1 MRIPKQILGYTLTPE
16 ERVEFIKNKLTRD
29 IVRNRIEKDR
39 DRSGW
44 FKPREKSRSVIK
56 IYGHIVTEERQEL
69 MNENGVSMGTARR
82 RMQYGM
88 TFDEATTTPLWVEM
102 KMPKKE
108 VIEVIGR
115 IKYLN
120 STKEYSRPID
130 QWTIPAGVLKRAK
143 EYKIDIDKVKEL
155 PV

>member
-1 MRIPKQILGYTLTPE
+1 MRIPKEILGYTLTPA
-16 ERVEFIKNKLTRD
+16 ERVAFVKNNLSSNLVDYRIKK
-29 IVRNRIEKDR
+29 
-39 DRSGW
+39 GW
-44 FKPREKSRSVIK
+44 ERESWFEAKSEINALSNIM
-56 IYGHIVTEERQEL
+56 TEERQKLMDEL
-69 MNENGVSMGTARR
+69 EISDDTVRKRMRR
-82 RMQYGM
+82 GW

-102 KMPKKE
+102 KMPKQE

-120 STKEYSRPID
+120 KQPDTIVPYC
-130 QWTIPAGVLKRAK
+130 IPAGVLKRAK

>member
-16 ERVEFIKNKLTRD
+16 ERVEFVKNNLTRN
-29 IVRNRIEKDR
+29 IVRCRIEKSWER
-39 DRSGW
+39 EKW
-44 FKPREKSRSVIK
+44 FEPRERSIK
-56 IYGHIVTEERQEL
+56 VLKVYGHIVSEERQKLMDEL
-69 MNENGVSMGTARR
+69 EISDDIARKRMR
-82 RMQYGM
+82 RGW

-102 KMPKKE
+102 KMPKQE

-120 STKEYSRPID
+120 KQPDTIVPYC
-130 QWTIPAGVLKRAK
+130 IPAGVLKRAK

>member
-1 MRIPKQILGYTLTPE
+1 MRIPKQILGYTLTPA

-39 DRSGW
+39 DRSEW
-44 FKPREKSRSVIK
+44 FKPREMSRSVIK

-69 MNENGVSMGTARR
+69 MNENGVSMETARR
-82 RMQYGM
+82 RMRRGW
-88 TFDEATTTPLWVEM
+88 TFEEATTTPPSWVEM
-102 KMPKKE
+102 KMPKQE

-120 STKEYSRPID
+120 KQPETIVPYC
-130 QWTIPAGVLKRAK
+130 IPAGILKRAK

>member
-1 MRIPKQILGYTLTPE
+1 MRIPKKILGYTLTPE
-16 ERVEFIKNKLTRD
+16 ERVEFVKNNLTRN
-29 IVRNRIEKDR
+29 IVRCRIEK
-39 DRSGW
+39 GW
-44 FKPREKSRSVIK
+44 EREKWFEPRERSIK
-56 IYGHIVTEERQEL
+56 VFKVYGHIVSEERQKLMDEL
-69 MNENGVSMGTARR
+69 EISDDIVRKRMRR
-82 RMQYGM
+82 GW

-102 KMPKKE
+102 KMPKQE

-120 STKEYSRPID
+120 KQPETID
-130 QWTIPAGVLKRAK
+130 QWTIPAPLLRRAK

>member
-1 MRIPKQILGYTLTPE
+1 MRIPKEILGYTLTPA
-16 ERVEFIKNKLTRD
+16 ERVAFIKNNLSSNLVD
-29 IVRNRIEKDR
+29 YRIKK
-39 DRSGW
+39 GW
-44 FKPREKSRSVIK
+44 ERERWFEAKSEINALSNIM
-56 IYGHIVTEERQEL
+56 TEERQKLMDEL
-69 MNENGVSMGTARR
+69 EISNDTVRKRMRR
-82 RMQYGM
+82 GW

-120 STKEYSRPID
+120 KQPE
-130 QWTIPAGVLKRAK
+130 TIVPYCIPLGVKRRAK
-143 EYKIDIDKVKEL
+143 EYGIDIDKVKEL

>member
-1 MRIPKQILGYTLTPE
+1 MRIPKQILGYTLTPA
-16 ERVEFIKNKLTRD
+16 ERVAFIKNNLSSNLVDYRIRKGWERERWFEAKSEINALSN
-29 IVRNRIEKDR
+29 IV
-39 DRSGW
+39 S
-44 FKPREKSRSVIK
+44 
-56 IYGHIVTEERQEL
+56 EERQKLMDEL
-69 MNENGVSMGTARR
+69 EISDDIARKRMR
-82 RMQYGM
+82 RGW

-102 KMPKKE
+102 KMPKQE

-130 QWTIPAGVLKRAK
+130 QWTIPAPLLRRAK

>member
-88 TFDEATTTPLWVEM
+88 TFDEATTTPLRVEM
-102 KMPKKE
+102 KMPKQE

-120 STKEYSRPID
+120 KQPD
-130 QWTIPAGVLKRAK
+130 TIIPYCIPLGVKRRAK
-143 EYKIDIDKVKEL
+143 EYGIDIDKVKEL

>member
-16 ERVEFIKNKLTRD
+16 ERVEFVKNNLTRN
-29 IVRNRIEKDR
+29 IVRCRIEKSWER
-39 DRSGW
+39 EKW
-44 FKPREKSRSVIK
+44 FEPRERSIK
-56 IYGHIVTEERQEL
+56 VLKVYGHIVTEERQKLMDEL
-69 MNENGVSMGTARR
+69 EISDDIARKRMR
-82 RMQYGM
+82 RGW

-102 KMPKKE
+102 KMPKQE

-120 STKEYSRPID
+120 KQPD
-130 QWTIPAGVLKRAK
+130 TIVPYCIPLGVKRRAK
-143 EYKIDIDKVKEL
+143 EYGIDIDKVKEL

>member
-1 MRIPKQILGYTLTPE
+1 MRIPKQILGYTLTPA
-16 ERVEFIKNKLTRD
+16 ERVAFIKNNLSSNLVD
-29 IVRNRIEKDR
+29 YRIRK
-39 DRSGW
+39 GW
-44 FKPREKSRSVIK
+44 ERERWFEAKSEINALSN
-56 IYGHIVTEERQEL
+56 IVTEERQKLMDEL
-69 MNENGVSMGTARR
+69 EISDDTVRKRMRR
-82 RMQYGM
+82 GW

-102 KMPKKE
+102 KMPKQE

-120 STKEYSRPID
+120 KQPETIVPYC
-130 QWTIPAGVLKRAK
+130 IPAGILKRAK

>member
-1 MRIPKQILGYTLTPE
+1 MRIPKKILGYTLTPE
-16 ERVEFIKNKLTRD
+16 ERVEFVKNNLTRN
-29 IVRNRIEKDR
+29 IVRCRIEK
-39 DRSGW
+39 SW
-44 FKPREKSRSVIK
+44 KREKWFEAKSEINALRNIM
-56 IYGHIVTEERQEL
+56 TEERQKLMDEL
-69 MNENGVSMGTARR
+69 EISDDTVRKRMRR
-82 RMQYGM
+82 GW

-102 KMPKKE
+102 KMPKQE

-120 STKEYSRPID
+120 KQPETIVPYC
-130 QWTIPAGVLKRAK
+130 IPAGILKRAK

>member
-88 TFDEATTTPLWVEM
+88 TFDEATTTPLRVEM
-102 KMPKKE
+102 KMPKQE

-120 STKEYSRPID
+120 KQPETIVPYC
-130 QWTIPAGVLKRAK
+130 IPAGILKRAK
-143 EYKIDIDKVKEL
+143 EYGIDIDKVKEL

>member
-1 MRIPKQILGYTLTPE
+1 MRIPKQILGYTLTPA
-16 ERVEFIKNKLTRD
+16 ERVEFVKNNLTRN
-29 IVRNRIEKDR
+29 IVRCRIEKSWER
-39 DRSGW
+39 EKW
-44 FKPREKSRSVIK
+44 FEPRERSINVLK
-56 IYGHIVTEERQEL
+56 VYGHIVSEERQKLMDEL
-69 MNENGVSMGTARR
+69 EISDDIARKRMR
-82 RMQYGM
+82 RGW

-102 KMPKKE
+102 KMPKQE

-120 STKEYSRPID
+120 KQPETIVPYC
-130 QWTIPAGVLKRAK
+130 IPAGILKRAK

>member
-1 MRIPKQILGYTLTPE
+1 MIIPKEINGHTLTAK
-16 ERVEFIKNKLTRD
+16 ERKLYIDHDLSRNLVSD
-29 IVRNRIEKDR
+29 RIRKGWERERWFESKREYNQPLIVQ
-39 DRSGW
+39 
-44 FKPREKSRSVIK
+44 
-56 IYGHIVTEERQEL
+56 GHVVSEERQKL
-69 MNENGVSMGTARR
+69 MKQLGINTNTAGS
-82 RMQYGM
+82 RMIRGM

-102 KMPKKE
+102 KMPKQE

-120 STKEYSRPID
+120 KQPD
-130 QWTIPAGVLKRAK
+130 TIVPYCIPLGVKRRAK

>member
-1 MRIPKQILGYTLTPE
+1 MRIPKKILGYTLTPE

-29 IVRNRIEKDR
+29 IVRNRIEKYR
-39 DRSGW
+39 DRSEW
-44 FKPREKSRSVIK
+44 FKPRKMSRSVIK

-69 MNENGVSMGTARR
+69 MNENGVSMGTARQ

-88 TFDEATTTPLWVEM
+88 TFDEATTTPLRVEM

-120 STKEYSRPID
+120 TTKEYSRPID
-130 QWTIPAGVLKRAK
+130 QWTIPAPLLRRAK

>member
-16 ERVEFIKNKLTRD
+16 ERVEFVKNNLTRN
-29 IVRNRIEKDR
+29 IVRCRIEKSWER
-39 DRSGW
+39 EKW
-44 FKPREKSRSVIK
+44 FEPRERSIK
-56 IYGHIVTEERQEL
+56 VLKVYGHIVSEERQKLMDEL
-69 MNENGVSMGTARR
+69 EISDDIVRKRMRR
-82 RMQYGM
+82 GW

-102 KMPKKE
+102 KMPKQE

-120 STKEYSRPID
+120 KQPDTIVPYC
-130 QWTIPAGVLKRAK
+130 IPAGVIRRAK
-143 EYKIDIDKVKEL
+143 EYGVDIDKVKEL

>member
-1 MRIPKQILGYTLTPE
+1 MRIPKKILGYTLTPA
-16 ERVEFIKNKLTRD
+16 ERVEFVKNNLTRN
-29 IVRNRIEKDR
+29 IVRCRIEKSWER
-39 DRSGW
+39 EKW
-44 FKPREKSRSVIK
+44 FEPRERSINVLK
-56 IYGHIVTEERQEL
+56 VYGHIVSEERQKLMDEL
-69 MNENGVSMGTARR
+69 EISDDIARKRMR
-82 RMQYGM
+82 RGW

-102 KMPKKE
+102 KMPKQE

-120 STKEYSRPID
+120 KQPETIVPYC
-130 QWTIPAGVLKRAK
+130 IPAGILKRAK

>member
-16 ERVEFIKNKLTRD
+16 ERVEFVKNNLTRN
-29 IVRNRIEKDR
+29 IVRCRIEKSWER
-39 DRSGW
+39 EKW
-44 FKPREKSRSVIK
+44 FEPRERSIK
-56 IYGHIVTEERQEL
+56 VLKVYGHIVSEERQKLMDEL
-69 MNENGVSMGTARR
+69 EISDDIVRKRMRR
-82 RMQYGM
+82 GW

-102 KMPKKE
+102 KMPKQE

-115 IKYLN
+115 VKYLN
-120 STKEYSRPID
+120 KQPETIVPYC
-130 QWTIPAGVLKRAK
+130 IPAGVLKRAK

>member
-1 MRIPKQILGYTLTPE
+1 MIIPKEINGYTLTAK
-16 ERVEFIKNKLTRD
+16 ERKLFIDYDLTRNLVSD
-29 IVRNRIEKDR
+29 RIRKGWERERWFEPKRKHNQPLIVQ
-39 DRSGW
+39 
-44 FKPREKSRSVIK
+44 
-56 IYGHIVTEERQEL
+56 GHVVSEERQKL
-69 MNENGVSMGTARR
+69 MKQLGINTNTAGS
-82 RMQYGM
+82 RMIRGM